1 MAFKRS
7 TLKAMGL
14 TDEQVESLIELHS
27 ESVNGLKAEIDKY
40 KDEAEKLPGVQEQL
54 NKAKSE
60 LDAAKKD
67 DYKGKYEAEKAAHD
81 KLKTEI
87 QTKETTEK
95 KSSAFKAM
103 LKEKGYSD
111 NAITKITKYGG
122 YVDGVEL
129 DDKGTI
135 KDMDKLITSIEGEW
149 AEYKPQ
155 EKHVNHTPNV
165 PNQQAGGKPP
175 ETSKAAQIWADY
187 NKRTYGENSVSNNN
201 SKED

>member
-87 QTKETTEK
+87 QTKETTERSQVLSRLCSRK
-95 KSSAFKAM
+95 RDILTTLLQKSQSTVVM
-103 LKEKGYSD
+103 
-111 NAITKITKYGG
+111 
-122 YVDGVEL
+122 
-129 DDKGTI
+129 
-135 KDMDKLITSIEGEW
+135 
-149 AEYKPQ
+149 
-155 EKHVNHTPNV
+155 
-165 PNQQAGGKPP
+165 
-175 ETSKAAQIWADY
+175 
-187 NKRTYGENSVSNNN
+187 
-201 SKED
+201 

>member
-40 KDEAEKLPGVQEQL
+40 KEDAEKLPGVQEQL

-60 LDAAKKD
+60 LEAAKKD

-81 KLKTEI
+81 KLKEDIT
-87 QTKETTEK
+87 TKETK
-95 KSSAFKAM
+95 ANKSNAFKAM
-103 LKEKGYSD
+103 LKEKGYSE
-111 NAITKITKYGG
+111 NAISKITKYGG
-122 YVDGVEL
+122 YVDGIEL
-129 DDKGTI
+129 DEKGTI
-135 KDMDKLITSIEGEW
+135 KDTDKLITSIESEW
-149 AEYKPQ
+149 GEYKPTVK
-155 EKHVNHTPNV
+155 EVKHTPNV
-165 PNQQAGGKPP
+165 PNQQADVKQP

-187 NKRTYGENSVSNNN
+187 NKRTYGDSAVSNNA
-201 SKED
+201 KEE